1 LKQFSLREK
10 ISRRNNLTMEKIN
23 ATLDPIRNHSEL
35 DPMMMKESLIKK
47 MREKG
52 LKLTPQRLAIV
63 DVLVEKNLL
72 HPSARVIYDT
82 AKRKTKGLSLSTV
95 YFTLNELSRRG
106 IIKMLEFDKMENR
119 YEGNLTDHIN
129 LVCKECHRITDYM
142 IPVVIDSREIAK
154 KTRFWVTDT
163 RLEYYGY
170 CQKCREKLSRRS
182 TKST

>member
-1 LKQFSLREK
+1 MER
-10 ISRRNNLTMEKIN
+10 INVNLDLIWN
-23 ATLDPIRNHSEL
+23 DSEL
-35 DPMMMKESLIKK
+35 DLMMKESMIKR

-52 LKLTPQRLAIV
+52 LKLTPQRLAVI

-95 YFTLNELSRRG
+95 YFTLNELSKHG
-106 IIKMLEFDKMENR
+106 IIKTLEFDKMENR
-119 YEGNLTDHIN
+119 YEGTLTDHIN
-129 LVCKECHRITDYM
+129 LVCKKCHRITDYT
-142 IPVVIDSREIAK
+142 IPVVIDSMEVAR

-170 CQKCREKLSRRS
+170 CEKCRQKLSRHS
-182 TKST
+182 TKSI